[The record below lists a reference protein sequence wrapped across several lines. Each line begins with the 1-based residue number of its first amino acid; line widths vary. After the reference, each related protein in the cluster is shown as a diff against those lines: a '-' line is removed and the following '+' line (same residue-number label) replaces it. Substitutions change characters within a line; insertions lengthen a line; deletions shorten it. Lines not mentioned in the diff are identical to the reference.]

1 MSNPNPAGA
10 AEIERLAE
18 KLLGERPE
26 THPTWHLSSNAYAA
40 MMESAGKD
48 KRVVIGISGVPG
60 SGKSTLARILAARVN
75 TMWEAQNQMAGSIA
89 VDIPMDGFHY
99 TRAHLASMPDPTTAI
114 HRRGA
119 AFTFD
124 ADAFHGLIQQL
135 VRVPAQSL
143 KAPSFD
149 HAVKDPVENTIDI
162 PASFRIVLVEGNY
175 CALNRRP
182 WSDAAGLMTELWY
195 VDVPAGIAHKRV
207 ARRHLESGIVADEK
221 EAWERATGTDEMN
234 ARDVRDNRLPC
245 DEILSLI

>member
-1 MSNPNPAGA
+1 MSNPDVAVTT
-10 AEIERLAE
+10 EIERLTE
-18 KLLGERPE
+18 KLL
-26 THPTWHLSSNAYAA
+26 A
-40 MMESAGKD
+40 MMESAD
-48 KRVVIGISGVPG
+48 KEQRVVIGISGVPG
-60 SGKSTLARILAARVN
+60 SGKSTLARILAERVN
-75 TMWEAQNQMAGSIA
+75 AIWTARNQITESIA
-89 VDIPMDGFHY
+89 VDMPMDGFRY
-99 TRAHLASMPDPTTAI
+99 SRAHLACMSDPATAI

-149 HAVKDPVENTIDI
+149 HAAKDPVENTIDI
-162 PASFRIVLVEGNY
+162 PASARIVLVEGNY

-195 VDVPAGIAHKRV
+195 VDVPAEIAHGRV
-207 ARRHLESGIVADEK
+207 ARRHSESGIVKDEK

-234 ARDVRDNRLPC
+234 ARDVRENRLPC
-245 DEILSLI
+245 DEVLTLI